1 MVIRQDTG
9 RYEIRQLGGELVR
22 AFVPNPLPPTPP
34 LVLEGSLQQSL
45 ERATLALG
53 RLDTISVLLP
63 QPSLFIYAYVRK
75 EAVLSSQIEGTQ
87 SSISDLLRF
96 EEEGAAGVPL
106 DDVVEVSNYVRALEH
121 GLERMRGGFPLSNR
135 LLREIH
141 GVLFSQ
147 WSRERQAAGGIPA
160 FPELDWREPSRQRC
174 FRAAASHGG

>member
-1 MVIRQDTG
+1 MKSCGRVVNSCARSSPIRC
-9 RYEIRQLGGELVR
+9 RLCRHLCLKAR
-22 AFVPNPLPPTPP
+22 CNSP
-34 LVLEGSLQQSL
+34 L

-106 DDVVEVSNYVRALEH
+106 DDVVEVSNCVRALEY

-141 GVLFSQ
+141 GVLLSRGRGSDKLPGEFRRSQ
-147 WSRERQAAGGIPA
+147 NWIGG
-160 FPELDWREPSRQRC
+160 DPSR
-174 FRAAASHGG
+174 